1 MRSGP
6 FHPEVMGVVDKEAA
20 GGVEEPGFRVTD
32 RRGTER
38 EESHEP
44 SEAEAPPE
52 RGGAPPPE
60 AREAEAEGADIRSL
74 PVGHLVRVF
83 IAELHARAWIHMGL
97 VVDPATNLVGKDL
110 AQARLAIDCI
120 GGLVEQIAPAAA
132 KPERDE
138 MERMLADLRINF
150 LRQSGV

>member
-1 MRSGP
+1 MGGGE
-6 FHPEVMGVVDKEAA
+6 PEREGDS
-20 GGVEEPGFRVTD
+20 GFRVTD
-32 RRGTER
+32 RRRAGQ
-38 EESHEP
+38 EESPEP
-44 SEAEAPPE
+44 SQGEGLPGAGESRAPEAEEA
-52 RGGAPPPE
+52 GGP
-60 AREAEAEGADIRSL
+60 GADIRSL
-74 PVGHLVRVF
+74 PVEDLVRVF

-97 VVDPATNLVGKDL
+97 VVNPATNLVAKDL

-150 LRQSGV
+150 VGQSGA